1 MSMATQESSV
11 TARLARWALWCAVRH
26 WPEENRAWG
35 LALAA
40 EVDETASAF
49 ETVRWSLGGIM
60 LFTRS
65 VLSSA
70 WAWMKLPAGSSLSGR
85 ANGPDGPS
93 LLPKRSRVFT
103 AVVLATAAVLLILP
117 EGREAIRT
125 VRSSWRG
132 YELSGSDA
140 RMLDELAAR
149 AEKEK
154 DAGMLAFAALS
165 TLDRTRGAA
174 WTERAVELDPQY
186 IWVYGAR
193 NHGPRTDPPKE
204 EWLARLQA
212 ADPGNA
218 VPDLLAADALAQPRL
233 APLYEHGVKNEVP
246 RQILASDPKW
256 MALMERASKAPRYDS
271 YFQRHYQLART
282 VWNRERNLPPTIVL
296 YGMWQHALPS
306 LFNVRTYSEIEIAEA
321 QKAREAG
328 DPKRA
333 ESLLSGVDAF
343 GMRMADANGPEI
355 EKLIGLAIARNA
367 NKEMVKLYQAAG
379 STENEQRVSKRL
391 ELIEGRVQEARL
403 AVNLSRNARAKAFRK
418 EAVFVQGFGTLS
430 VLAGFAALAGI
441 LLLELWPGKFRNAT
455 TIWRRA
461 ACWAADYAP
470 ATLLVACGAFL
481 VSFLPFQSAFEEYR
495 TSNFL
500 LSDEQVLTDAMW
512 SLFEIPE
519 HVVGVDG
526 AVEIWSFVTIALSV
540 LLLFVLVRGFYRARR
555 TVADPA

>member
-49 ETVRWSLGGIM
+49 ETVRWSFGGIM
-60 LFTRS
+60 LFSRS

-70 WAWMKLPAGSSLSGR
+70 WKWMKLPAGSSLSGG
-85 ANGPDGPS
+85 ANGPS
-93 LLPKRSRVFT
+93 LLPKRSRMFT
-103 AVVLATAAVLLILP
+103 AVVLAAAAALLILP

-149 AEKEK
+149 ADKEK
-154 DAGMLAFAALS
+154 DAGTLAFAALS
-165 TLDRTRGAA
+165 TLDRTRGAV

-193 NHGPRTDPPKE
+193 NHGPRIDPPKE
-204 EWLARLQA
+204 EWLARLQE

-218 VPDLLAADALAQPRL
+218 VPELLAADALAQPRL
-233 APLYEHGVKNEVP
+233 APLYEHGVRGDGP
-246 RQILASDPKW
+246 RELLASDPKW
-256 MALMERASKAPRYDS
+256 MALMERASAAPRYDS

-296 YGMWQHALPS
+296 YGMWQHALPN
-306 LFNVRTYSEIEIAEA
+306 LFNIRTYSEIEIAEA
-321 QKAREAG
+321 QKAQETG
-328 DPKRA
+328 DSKRA

-343 GMRMADANGPEI
+343 GMRMADSKGADF
-355 EKLIGLAIARNA
+355 EKLVGLAIARNA
-367 NKEMVKLYQAAG
+367 NKEMAKLYQAAG
-379 STENEQRVSKRL
+379 STADELRVAKRL
-391 ELIEGRVQEARL
+391 EQIEGRVREARL
-403 AVNLSRNARAKAFRK
+403 AVNLSRNARARAFRK
-418 EAVFVQGFGTLS
+418 EAVFVQGFGILS
-430 VLAGFAALAGI
+430 VLSAFAALAGI

-461 ACWAADYAP
+461 VCWAADYAP

-481 VSFLPFQSAFEEYR
+481 VSFLPFQSAFEKYR
-495 TSNFL
+495 TSSFL
-500 LSDEQVLTDAMW
+500 LGDEQVLTDAMW

-526 AVEIWSFVTIALSV
+526 AVEIWSFVTIVLSV
-540 LLLFVLVRGFYRARR
+540 LLLFVLVRGFYRTRR
-555 TVADPA
+555 TAANPA